1 MPFVV
6 VNVDEQQFAAVQSDF
21 SGHSSIKNIG
31 ESSTFIQDVRSLD
44 RGGQGN
50 ANSVGKCSIPISM
63 YGCIALPVPSIW
75 LYRQV
80 PAQSA

>member
-31 ESSTFIQDVRSLD
+31 KLGDSSVST
-44 RGGQGN
+44 
-50 ANSVGKCSIPISM
+50 
-63 YGCIALPVPSIW
+63 IADLVEEDKEM
-75 LYRQV
+75 RTQ
-80 PAQSA
+80 